1 MIEPGIQRRV
11 EEALS
16 RVQDYFLRTQDA
28 HGYWWGELE
37 SNPTMEAEHL
47 LLVSFLGTDEGERIA
62 LVANDIRRRQ
72 REDGSWG
79 MYYGAPGDLSTSVE
93 CYFALKLAGDRPEHP
108 HMRRAREFI
117 LSKGG
122 VPEVRIFTKIWLA
135 LFGQWPW
142 EGTPVMPPEMIL
154 IPSWAPFN
162 IYRWSSWARATVVP
176 LTVVLSQQPVKEIPP
191 EQAIH
196 ELYLEGDEERLA
208 LPRRSDSW
216 LSLES
221 MFWLADKGM
230 RLYERLPWKPL
241 RRHALRRIEKW
252 VVERQEEDGSWGGIQ
267 PPWVYSLIALNVL
280 GVPMGNP
287 VMERGLE
294 GFRREWSLPS
304 DDGGSLRVQAC
315 LSPMWDTCLAGLG
328 LLDGGL
334 PADHPAIQKAYRWML
349 EREIRDA
356 GDWAISA
363 PGIEPSGWPFEFA
376 NRNYPDIDDSSIVLM
391 GLGLI
396 RFEDEETD
404 RARRQVM
411 ARAIRWLEAMQ
422 SSNGGWAAFDKDNDS
437 KLLARLPFSDFGEV
451 LDPPS
456 IDVTAHVVEMYGRL
470 GYTAAYEPVRRG
482 LDFIKEQQ
490 EEDGCWFGRWGVNY
504 VYGTGAVL
512 PALQAIGE
520 DMGQPYVRKAVEW
533 LVAHQNAD
541 GGWGETCASYVDA
554 SLRGQGESTASQT
567 AWALIALLAAG
578 EDAHRSTQRGL
589 DYLCKTQL
597 ADGTWD
603 EPYFTGCGFPGYGIG
618 DQPEEMRD
626 AGDPNW
632 QGDELGAAF
641 MIKYHLYRNYFP
653 LWALGRYMNGMRMT
667 SRMGLRENYPLE
679 DSAAAAG

>member
-1 MIEPGIQRRV
+1 MIESGIQRRV

-72 REDGSWG
+72 RGDGSWG

-93 CYFALKLAGDRPEHP
+93 CYFALKLAGDRLEEP
-108 HMRRAREFI
+108 HMQRAREFI

-208 LPRRSDSW
+208 LPRRSDNW

-356 GDWAISA
+356 GDWAISV

-396 RFEDEETD
+396 QFEDEETD

-470 GYTAAYEPVRRG
+470 GYTAAYQPVRRG
-482 LDFIKEQQ
+482 LAFIKEQQ

-578 EDAHRSTQRGL
+578 EDAHLSTQRGL

-653 LWALGRYMNGMRMT
+653 LWALGRYMNGMRMA
-667 SRMGLRENYPLE
+667 SRMGLREHYSLE
-679 DSAAAAG
+679 DSATAAG

>member
-16 RVQDYFLRTQDA
+16 SVQDYFLRTQDA

-93 CYFALKLAGDRPEHP
+93 CYFALKLAGDRPEEP
-108 HMRRAREFI
+108 HMERAREFI

-122 VPEVRIFTKIWLA
+122 VPEARIFTKIWLA

-356 GDWAISA
+356 GDWAISV

-396 RFEDEETD
+396 QFEDEETD

-470 GYTAAYEPVRRG
+470 GYTAAYQPVRRG

-578 EDAHRSTQRGL
+578 EDAHPSTQRGL
-589 DYLCKTQL
+589 DYLCTTQL

-667 SRMGLRENYPLE
+667 SRMGLREHYSLE

>member
-16 RVQDYFLRTQDA
+16 SVQDYFLRTQDA

-47 LLVSFLGTDEGERIA
+47 LLVSFLGTDEGERIT

-93 CYFALKLAGDRPEHP
+93 CYFALKLAGDRPEEP
-108 HMRRAREFI
+108 HMERAREFI

-122 VPEVRIFTKIWLA
+122 VPEARIFTKIWLA

-356 GDWAISA
+356 GDWAISV

-396 RFEDEETD
+396 QFEDEETD

-456 IDVTAHVVEMYGRL
+456 IDGDGARRRD
-470 GYTAAYEPVRRG
+470 VRTPG
-482 LDFIKEQQ
+482 LH
-490 EEDGCWFGRWGVNY
+490 RS
-504 VYGTGAVL
+504 L
-512 PALQAIGE
+512 PAGPARPRL
-520 DMGQPYVRKAVEW
+520 
-533 LVAHQNAD
+533 HQ
-541 GGWGETCASYVDA
+541 G
-554 SLRGQGESTASQT
+554 
-567 AWALIALLAAG
+567 AAG
-578 EDAHRSTQRGL
+578 GGRVL
-589 DYLCKTQL
+589 V
-597 ADGTWD
+597 
-603 EPYFTGCGFPGYGIG
+603 
-618 DQPEEMRD
+618 
-626 AGDPNW
+626 
-632 QGDELGAAF
+632 
-641 MIKYHLYRNYFP
+641 
-653 LWALGRYMNGMRMT
+653 WALGRQ
-667 SRMGLRENYPLE
+667 LRLWHRRGAPCP
-679 DSAAAAG
+679 AGHWRGHGPALRPQGGGVAGRAPERRRRLGRNLRLLRRRVAPRPG

>member
-1 MIEPGIQRRV
+1 MIEPSIQRRV

-93 CYFALKLAGDRPEHP
+93 CYFALKLAGDRPEQP
-108 HMRRAREFI
+108 HMERAREFI

-176 LTVVLSQQPVKEIPP
+176 LTVVLSQQPVKEVPP

-196 ELYLEGDEERLA
+196 ELYLDGDEERLA

-356 GDWAISA
+356 GDWSISV

-396 RFEDEETD
+396 QFEDEETD

-470 GYTAAYEPVRRG
+470 GYTAAYDPVRRG
-482 LDFIKEQQ
+482 LDFIKE
-490 EEDGCWFGRWGVNY
+490 
-504 VYGTGAVL
+504 
-512 PALQAIGE
+512 
-520 DMGQPYVRKAVEW
+520 
-533 LVAHQNAD
+533 
-541 GGWGETCASYVDA
+541 
-554 SLRGQGESTASQT
+554 
-567 AWALIALLAAG
+567 
-578 EDAHRSTQRGL
+578 
-589 DYLCKTQL
+589 
-597 ADGTWD
+597 
-603 EPYFTGCGFPGYGIG
+603 
-618 DQPEEMRD
+618 
-626 AGDPNW
+626 
-632 QGDELGAAF
+632 
-641 MIKYHLYRNYFP
+641 
-653 LWALGRYMNGMRMT
+653 
-667 SRMGLRENYPLE
+667 
-679 DSAAAAG
+679 